1 MKPTP
6 TQHVYSD
13 LHRHLDGSMR
23 WNTLCDLAKQ
33 TGQTLPES
41 VQFTPGMGLDEALAR
56 FQLTVSCLQTLDSV
70 HRVADEMCVDA
81 EGEGIQFLEIRFAPQ
96 LHGGPIQEVVEA
108 ALTGIADRAGLI
120 LCGLYG
126 EPPAVLDELVHVASQ
141 YPGVVGID
149 LAGAPL
155 ATHSWSMRSY
165 APIFQRAGSL
175 GLGRTVHAG
184 EGRGPEEIATAILE
198 LGADRIG
205 HGCSVLQS
213 EEVVALVK
221 ARGVVLEACPTS
233 NVHTGI
239 YSSVSEHPIAVW
251 LDQGIPVTLC
261 TDNTLLSNVTLPTE
275 YERIDTIAGMTEEK
289 VHQIVVTGRAA
300 VFT

>member
-1 MKPTP
+1 MEPIDTHP
-6 TQHVYSD
+6 LFSD
-13 LHRHLDGSMR
+13 LHRHLDGSIR
-23 WNTLCDLAKQ
+23 WSTLQDLARRA
-33 TGQTLPES
+33 GQTLPES
-41 VQFTPGMGLDEALAR
+41 LTFTPGLGLDEALSR
-56 FQLTVSCLQTLDSV
+56 FQVTLSCLQTLDSV
-70 HRVADEMCVDA
+70 HRVADEMCLDA
-81 EGEGIQFLEIRFAPQ
+81 EDEGIHHLEVRFAPQ
-96 LHGGPIQEVVEA
+96 LHGGRIQDVVEA
-108 ALTGIADRAGLI
+108 ALTGISGRAGLI

-126 EPPAVLDELVHVASQ
+126 EPPVVLNELVHIASQ

-155 ATHSWSMRSY
+155 ATHSWSMQSY
-165 APIFQRAGSL
+165 APMFQRAGAL

-184 EGRGPEEIATAILE
+184 EGRGPEDIAMAILE

-205 HGCSVLQS
+205 HGCSVLDS
-213 EEVVALVK
+213 DAVVDLVK

-239 YSSVSEHPIAVW
+239 YGSVAEHPIASW
-251 LDQGIPVTLC
+251 IERGIKVTLC
-261 TDNTLLSNVTLPTE
+261 TDNTLLSDVTLPLE
-275 YERIDTIAGMTEEK
+275 FARIDAIEGMTKEK